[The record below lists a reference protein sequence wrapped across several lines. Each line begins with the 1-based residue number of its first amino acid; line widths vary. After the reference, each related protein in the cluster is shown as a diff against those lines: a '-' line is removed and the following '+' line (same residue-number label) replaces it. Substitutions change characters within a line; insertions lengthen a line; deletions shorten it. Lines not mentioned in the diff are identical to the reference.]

1 MPPSPSRLSLHYPIR
16 TLAHFITL
24 GVMLFALPACS
35 TNRAEVL
42 TPPQPLIAPYN
53 SPQGEVTWAVV
64 PPRNESGTT
73 TLEPLSVG
81 DALVATCEEIRGV
94 RTVPL
99 NRTIAAMRE
108 LKLGA
113 ITTSAQAQLLA
124 ETMGVDAVV
133 VSSITAYDPYLP
145 EMGLAVAL
153 YARPG
158 AMYPT
163 EVPTQQDPRLLS
175 RQTTDDSVL
184 KAASF
189 GNKPVSAVS
198 NHLSGRNHQVQA
210 DVMTYAAG
218 RHRGVSALG
227 WKRYLASMPDFQLFV
242 CYRTMSMVLNQEWI
256 RVGTG
261 TKIADKRT
269 YNYQGSSQQT
279 NQILDRQVDT
289 TKSMHAAMKADHAS
303 ILAGKE

>member
-1 MPPSPSRLSLHYPIR
+1 MPPFTNLVR
-16 TLAHFITL
+16 TLAHFITFA
-24 GVMLFALPACS
+24 VMLFALTACS
-35 TNRAEVL
+35 TNRGEVL
-42 TPPQPLIAPYN
+42 TAPQPLIAPYN
-53 SPQGEVTWAVV
+53 SPQGEVTWAIV

-73 TLEPLSVG
+73 TLDPLTVG

-99 NRTIAAMRE
+99 NRTIAAMQD
-108 LKLGA
+108 LKLGS
-113 ITTSAQAQLLA
+113 ISTPAQAQLLA
-124 ETMGVDAVV
+124 ETMGVDAVL
-133 VSSITAYDPYLP
+133 VSTITAYDPYMP

-175 RQTTDDSVL
+175 RQTTDDALIKS
-184 KAASF
+184 ASF

-218 RHRGVSALG
+218 RQRGTSALG

-242 CYRTMSMVLNQEWI
+242 CYRTINLVLNQEWI
-256 RVGTG
+256 RVGSG
-261 TKIADKRT
+261 TKMTDKRT
-269 YNYQGSSQQT
+269 NNYQGSPQAT

-289 TKSMHAAMKADHAS
+289 TKPMQAAAKADHAS
-303 ILAGKE
+303 ILDGNQ